1 MTELSSEQPELAG
14 DRAAPLPKKSA
25 AVAWAWRDSGS
36 TRLPRKRPILSAS
49 FQAGPVPSR
58 AGWPRDSPRLS
69 VALPQQ
75 VPGEETIFLRE
86 FLPKPQEGG
95 APSQWLMCPGLN
107 QSLRPGRGG
116 GGGVGGER
124 VSEDT
129 PLLSLKGEGDKHA
142 KHKHGKWV
150 SSQEDILGSRKTPG
164 DVSALRPWTRL
175 HKAGAPRPWVTLAQD
190 TRPYLPE
197 LLSPPRSPPAADTL
211 WPAACP
217 ARKPTPKRG

>member
-1 MTELSSEQPELAG
+1 MAG
-14 DRAAPLPKKSA
+14 VR
-25 AVAWAWRDSGS
+25 W
-36 TRLPRKRPILSAS
+36 
-49 FQAGPVPSR
+49 
-58 AGWPRDSPRLS
+58 
-69 VALPQQ
+69 
-75 VPGEETIFLRE
+75 
-86 FLPKPQEGG
+86 
-95 APSQWLMCPGLN
+95 
-107 QSLRPGRGG
+107 GG
-116 GGGVGGER
+116 GGGGAPGEKPLRPLKGGGDSDPNKKHGER
-124 VSEDT
+124 VRAVRRVEEGGAVGRRRAKGIEVSEGA